1 MNQRPRRVRLVAA
14 VAALTGSH
22 CHFHGGGFC
31 NRVLHAPR
39 FKFLKAIRMFVLS
52 ALLSGL
58 VFGLGLIVSGM
69 ANPAKVLGFLDLTGE
84 WDPSLALV
92 MAGAI
97 AVGFFAFLIA
107 KNRKRSFIGAEMK
120 LPTTSSI
127 DNRLLAGS
135 ALFGAGWG
143 IAGFCPGPGLVA
155 LGMGEPKA
163 IVFVAAMLAG
173 MVIFSWLEKRKSP
186 AVVNPANAA

>member
-1 MNQRPRRVRLVAA
+1 
-14 VAALTGSH
+14 
-22 CHFHGGGFC
+22 
-31 NRVLHAPR
+31 
-39 FKFLKAIRMFVLS
+39 MFALS

-69 ANPAKVLGFLDLTGE
+69 ANPAKVLGFLDLAGA

-92 MAGAI
+92 MGGAI

-107 KNRKRSFIGAEMK
+107 KNRTRSFIGAEMK
-120 LPTTSSI
+120 LPTASAI
-127 DNRLLAGS
+127 DSRLLAGS
-135 ALFGAGWG
+135 ALFGVGWG

-163 IVFVAAMLAG
+163 IMFVAAMLVG
-173 MVIFSWLEKRKSP
+173 MVIFSWREKRMSSTT
-186 AVVNPANAA
+186 ASAA